1 MSLPLV
7 AIVGRPNVGKSSL
20 LNLLALER
28 ISIVDP
34 RPGITRDRV
43 TAILEHRERY
53 AELVD
58 TGGVGVVDAD
68 HLEQHVEEQIRFAIQ
83 RAALVLFVV
92 DCQSGVTPLD
102 QRVAELLRKSEK
114 RVLVIANKAD
124 TEAHEPHAGVF
135 ARLGFGPALAVSALH
150 SRGRDPLLDWLFD
163 ALGDAFGERPEQP
176 IMRLA
181 IVGKR
186 NAGKSTLVNALAGEP
201 RMIVSEIPGTTRDAV
216 DVRFERDGKVFI
228 AIDTAGVR
236 KRRSMN
242 DIDFYSYTRALRAI
256 RMSDVALHLID
267 AEVPISDV
275 DLKLIGAVQEEHK
288 PLLLAINKWDLAE
301 GRATPAQ
308 FDEYLEQAIPA
319 LPYVPVT
326 FMTARTGRN
335 VQSAIDVA
343 LSLHEQAR
351 TRLPTAR
358 LNAVLE
364 EVLSQRVPAAKRGS
378 KPVRIYFATQI
389 DVAPPTFVFS
399 CNNPDGVTDNYRR
412 FLENRLREQT
422 PFREIPMRLLF
433 RSHHGE
439 SART

>member
-43 TAILEHRERY
+43 TTVLEHQDRFV
-53 AELVD
+53 ELVD
-58 TGGVGVVDAD
+58 TGGLGVVDVD
-68 HLEQHVEEQIRFAIQ
+68 HLEQHVEEQIRFAIA

-92 DCQSGVTPLD
+92 DTQTGITPLD
-102 QRVAELLRKSEK
+102 QHVAELLRRSEK
-114 RVLVIANKAD
+114 NVLVVANKAD
-124 TEAHEPHAGVF
+124 VEAHAPQAAVF
-135 ARLGFGPALAVSALH
+135 ARLGFGPPLVVSALH
-150 SRGRDPLLDWLFD
+150 SRGRDPLLDALFVQ
-163 ALGDAFGERPEQP
+163 LGAPAGERPEEP
-176 IMRLA
+176 VMRLA

-186 NAGKSTLVNALAGEP
+186 NAGKSTLVNVLAGEP

-216 DVRFERDGKVFI
+216 DVRFERDGQVFI

-256 RMSDVALHLID
+256 RLSDVVLHLID
-267 AEVPISDV
+267 ATVPVSEV
-275 DLKLIGAVQEEHK
+275 DLKLIGAVQDEHK

-301 GRATPAQ
+301 GRATPQQ
-308 FDEYLEQAIPA
+308 FDAYLEQAIPS
-319 LPYVPVT
+319 LPHVPVT
-326 FMTARTGRN
+326 FMTARSGRN
-335 VQSAIDVA
+335 VQAAIDVA

-364 EVLSQRVPAAKRGS
+364 EVLSQRVPAAKHGAR
-378 KPVRIYFATQI
+378 PVRIYFATQI
-389 DVAPPTFVFS
+389 DVSPPTIVFS
-399 CNNPDGVTDNYRR
+399 CNKPELVSENYRR
-412 FLENRLREQT
+412 FLENRLREHT
-422 PFREIPMRLLF
+422 PFREVPLRLLF

-439 SART
+439 GARR